1 MSENEYK
8 TNAELNNTSSS
19 HKSHKKQRPQP
30 GFMSMSWLRMH
41 IKEIIWAVIITFLI
55 SLFFIGY
62 GTSRQ
67 NAQREEKQRQ
77 ADNLEAQ
84 EAAAQNALP
93 EKLQGK
99 GDQTALTVTY
109 GPHSTNID
117 AKTLFLTLKNSNEY
131 SKYQQMS
138 PDFKKFYIEYLRE
151 GAIGQLVNINLLNLY
166 AKANNIVPP
175 VTKEQVIANEKS
187 QVSPAEFARTLRRR
201 GQTEEEYAQARIQ
214 EITAATVS
222 QSSAVV
228 VPVASATEDFLQ
240 AYYNSHK
247 FSFKKDDKIS
257 FDHLLVDPSTLVDSI
272 EVSDAQIKS
281 YYEANKATLLTSKR
295 IEASHIFV
303 KTTDP
308 NYLSTIVISE
318 ADLKKAYEE
327 NKDRYTTREEVK
339 ASHILIKP
347 RGEGDEEKQF
357 EEAKNVIQA
366 IYEKAKNGEDFAK
379 LASENSEDEGSAKNG
394 GDLGFFGR
402 GAMVKPFEDAAFAA
416 EIGAVTE
423 PVRSQFG
430 YHIIKVEAKNAEK
443 VKTFEEVKEQLT
455 NETKAKMAD
464 NRAVLSLEEFRN
476 KVINGSEMFS
486 KGVSLSFGKSR
497 ANKGLL
503 PAFFK
508 GEITDDYASDTQ
520 VLLKDELC
528 DGYDM
533 IATEIEEQLFAMNKG
548 DVSDVIKT
556 QNGYHLFKIENILD
570 PIQLS
575 LTDTLKAKIKDIVA
589 DQLANEEAEKLA
601 KKLVSENASADIEAI
616 AKAYGK
622 EDEGKKHSFKD
633 LPFSTNPGEAY
644 AELGEGIGLFSANGR
659 IYVSEFHQNVLTAAQ
674 GNKLNAYLEPFKSK
688 LGWHIVKVT
697 AYVADQY
704 DTFAEVRD
712 SIRRMVTL
720 EPSDAEINKAYEETK
735 SQYDIPAT
743 RTTRQILCSDKDTAD
758 KVYQE
763 LNEGAIFAKMAR
775 DYSIDSSAINGG
787 LTPAAVKG
795 QYSPALDEAI
805 WNLKEGEYT
814 QPIETPYG
822 WYIAKLESETQE
834 IKGTLEKA
842 TAKIKRNLRST
853 YENEA
858 WASFMK
864 GIAKQAK
871 VVRNQEIIDLVE

>member
-1 MSENEYK
+1 MSENENK
-8 TNAELNNTSSS
+8 TTEELKNTSSS

-62 GTSRQ
+62 GTRVQ
-67 NAQREEKQRQ
+67 NQKREEQQRQ

-109 GPHSTNID
+109 GPHTANID
-117 AKTLFLTLKNSNEY
+117 AKTLFRTLKNTNEY
-131 SKYQQMS
+131 AKYQQMS
-138 PDFKKFYIEYLRE
+138 PEFKKFYIEYFRE

-175 VTKEQVIANEKS
+175 VTKEQIIVREK
-187 QVSPAEFARTLRRR
+187 QQTTPTEFVRMLRRR
-201 GQTEEEYAQARIQ
+201 GETEDEYAQERMQ
-214 EITAATVS
+214 EITAATVT
-222 QSSAVV
+222 QSSVLV

-247 FSFKKDDKIS
+247 YSFKKDDKIS
-257 FDHLLVDPSTLVDSI
+257 FDHVLVDPSTLTSSV
-272 EVSDAQIKS
+272 EVTDDQIKS

-303 KTTDP
+303 KPTDP
-308 NYLSTIVISE
+308 NYLSTIVVSE

-327 NKDRYTTREEVK
+327 NKDSYTTKEEVK

-394 GDLGFFGR
+394 GDLGFFSR

-423 PVRSQFG
+423 PVRSRYG
-430 YHIIKVEAKNAEK
+430 YHIIKVEARNAEK
-443 VKTFEEVKEQLT
+443 VKTFEEVKEQLL
-455 NETKAKMAD
+455 NETKIKTAD
-464 NRAVLSLEEFRN
+464 NRAVASLEDFRN
-476 KVINGSEMFS
+476 KVINGSEQFA
-486 KGVSLSFGKSR
+486 KGVTLSFGKSR

-508 GEITDDYASDTQ
+508 GEITDDYASDTKD
-520 VLLKDELC
+520 LLKDELC

-589 DQLANEEAEKLA
+589 DQLANEEAGKLA
-601 KKLVSENASADIEAI
+601 KKLVSENASANIDAI

-622 EDEGKKHSFKD
+622 DEEGKKYSFTD
-633 LPFSTNPGEAY
+633 LPFSDNPGEAY

-659 IYVSEFHQNVLTAAQ
+659 IYVPEFHQNVLEAAKA
-674 GNKLNAYLEPFKSK
+674 NKLNTYLEPFKSK
-688 LGWHIVKVT
+688 LGWHIVKIT
-697 AYVADQY
+697 AYAAEQY

-712 SIRRMVTL
+712 SIRRMLTL
-720 EPSDAEINKAYEETK
+720 EPSDAEINKTYEETK

-763 LNEGAIFAKMAR
+763 LNDGAIFAKMAR
-775 DYSIDSSAINGG
+775 DYSVDSSSMNGG
-787 LTPAAVKG
+787 MTQAAPKG
-795 QYSPALDEAI
+795 QYSPVLDEAI
-805 WNLKEGEYT
+805 WNLKIGEYSK
-814 QPIETPYG
+814 PIETPYG
-822 WYIAKLESETQE
+822 WYIVKLESETQE

-858 WASFMK
+858 LASFMK

-871 VVRNQEIIDLVE
+871 VVRNQEVIDLVE